1 MKEEVLHSGV
11 SCVCYGAG
19 ETKWIIVTS
28 VTHSSSAMG
37 RSLPEKFSQEKN
49 PSVTRRKKVSERL
62 FYSPC
67 SWFSQVPLTLLPVRH
82 NAITHCT
89 AIVFFAECS
98 VVAFCGPDW
107 LLELKGRNLFSSLFI
122 SQDQSHSAPT
132 NQNFTPVPECSFP
145 YWNMLNVF
153 QDTTSVAKEHALTPI
168 HPSIC
173 LNPKHT
179 SSLLYTL
186 SKFLVHHMPFLNGY
200 HLLLHAKYLLPC

>member
-145 YWNMLNVF
+145 YECISRHYICGQRACIN
-153 QDTTSVAKEHALTPI
+153 T
-168 HPSIC
+168 HPSIH
-173 LNPKHT
+173 LFEPK
-179 SSLLYTL
+179 
-186 SKFLVHHMPFLNGY
+186 
-200 HLLLHAKYLLPC
+200 A